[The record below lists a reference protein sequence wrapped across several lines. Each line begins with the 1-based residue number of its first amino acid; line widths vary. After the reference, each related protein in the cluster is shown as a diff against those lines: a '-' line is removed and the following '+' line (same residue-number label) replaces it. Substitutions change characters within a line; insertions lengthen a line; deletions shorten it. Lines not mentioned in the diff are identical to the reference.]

1 MSEQP
6 GEVRDGGARDGLL
19 HFPEGF
25 AWGAATASYQIEG
38 AVAEG
43 GRGPSIWDTFSHTPG
58 AVTGGHTGNVAD
70 DHYHRYQQDVALLAE
85 LGASHYRF
93 SIAWPRLQPEGRGK
107 LNPAGVDFY
116 SRLVEALLG
125 AGIEPWVTL
134 YHWDLPQALEDAGG
148 WPHRDTASRFADY
161 AAAIHLL
168 LGHGLALQALRAQD
182 ARSTLGITLN
192 LFPVDAAS
200 DAAADVDA
208 ARRVDGLANRLFL
221 DPLLRGRY
229 PADVLEDVGGVGDR
243 AHLRDGDEATI
254 ATPFDVLGVN
264 YYFRHVVRAGG
275 AGRPGGP
282 SPWVGSGDVEF
293 VSRGLERTAMGWEVD
308 PQGLY
313 DVLVRVH
320 RDYGPLP
327 LYITENGA
335 AFADEP
341 GPDGAVSDPARVRY
355 LDGHFRAAH
364 RAIADG
370 VDLRGYFVWSL
381 LDNFE
386 WAQGYTKRFGLYY
399 VDYPTQRR
407 IPKDSAR
414 WFAGVTSR
422 NALPAAG

>member
-93 SIAWPRLQPEGRGK
+93 SIAWPRLQPEGRG
-107 LNPAGVDFY
+107 
-116 SRLVEALLG
+116 
-125 AGIEPWVTL
+125 
-134 YHWDLPQALEDAGG
+134 
-148 WPHRDTASRFADY
+148 
-161 AAAIHLL
+161 
-168 LGHGLALQALRAQD
+168 
-182 ARSTLGITLN
+182 TLGITLN

-327 LYITENGA
+327 L
-335 AFADEP
+335 
-341 GPDGAVSDPARVRY
+341 
-355 LDGHFRAAH
+355 
-364 RAIADG
+364 
-370 VDLRGYFVWSL
+370 
-381 LDNFE
+381 
-386 WAQGYTKRFGLYY
+386 
-399 VDYPTQRR
+399 
-407 IPKDSAR
+407 
-414 WFAGVTSR
+414 
-422 NALPAAG
+422 